1 MKIPRWTLR
10 AAALVLGVA
19 GGSLQLHA
27 QGVTTGA
34 IAGTVTDAA
43 GAGVDRAVVMAVAK
57 DNGFTTSTTTR
68 ANGGYQI
75 TNLETGTYTVK
86 VRRIGFESAQSAD
99 ILVTLSQT
107 TRIDIQ
113 LKQAT
118 TTLGAITVTAS
129 TDAAD
134 FSPTR
139 QGVQTQVNDSMITHL
154 PQLNRNVTDLVKVV
168 PQVIIPPS
176 GGASAGGMYNR
187 LNNFTID
194 GASQNDRFNLNSS
207 GGIPG
212 GASNGRIISADA
224 VKEFKVALS
233 PTDVRQANF
242 TGMLFNAVTKS
253 GTNEFHGGAMYNYR
267 NDANMASASFRA
279 TPINVRQYGFQ
290 FGGPILKDK
299 LHFYV
304 APEWQHRFSLASGA
318 FVGQAATS
326 TAILNVSADSIAL
339 VQDIVKQKMGFD
351 PGSSGR
357 IDIANPLSN
366 FFGRL
371 DYQISD
377 GNRLVFRQLINHAEN
392 TSFSRTSTAFTSV
405 PSTQTSGFRL
415 GSNSFIGFN
424 NNKSSTVQLFSN
436 FKGGMSNEF

>member
-57 DNGFTTSTTTR
+57 ENGFTSSTTTR
-68 ANGGYQI
+68 ANGGYSI
-75 TNLETGTYTVK
+75 PNLEIGTYTVK
-86 VRRIGFESAQSAD
+86 VRRIGYESAQSAD

-212 GASNGRIISADA
+212 GAGNGRVISADA
-224 VKEFKVALS
+224 VKEFKVLLS

-253 GTNEFHGGAMYNYR
+253 GGNEFHGGLMYNYR
-267 NDANMASASFRA
+267 HDANMASANFRQ
-279 TPINVRQYGFQ
+279 TPVDQRQYGFQ
-290 FGGPILKDK
+290 LGGPIIKDR
-299 LHFYV
+299 LTFYV
-304 APEWQHRFSLASGA
+304 APEWQTRFSAAGGA
-318 FVGQAATS
+318 FVGS
-326 TAILNVSADSIAL
+326 TLSSSTPNIAPDSIAL
-339 VQDIVKQKMGFD
+339 VQSIIQSKMGFD
-351 PGSSGR
+351 PGTSGKV
-357 IDIANPLSN
+357 DIENPLTN
-366 FFGRL
+366 LFGRV
-371 DYQISD
+371 DFQI
-377 GNRLVFRQLINHAEN
+377 
-392 TSFSRTSTAFTSV
+392 
-405 PSTQTSGFRL
+405 
-415 GSNSFIGFN
+415 NS
-424 NNKSSTVQLFSN
+424 QHR
-436 FKGGMSNEF
+436 